1 MSMEIL
7 RIDHVSKSFTTSL
20 FKKKQILHDV
30 LLSLPQKR
38 VMGFLGPNGA
48 GKSTLIK
55 TIMDFIRPDKGTIH
69 IAGKVNNDSYA
80 RGKVGFLPEHPYYYD
95 NLTANELLL
104 VFGKL
109 AGMSPDDIK
118 QRGEALLTKLQL
130 IHVADKKLRTY
141 SKGMQQRVGFALAI
155 IHDPDLL
162 ILDEPLSGLDP
173 MGRHMI
179 IQLITDLKNEGKSI
193 FFSSHILN
201 DIERVCDLV
210 AIINRG
216 KILFQ
221 GNLQECIGA
230 CRSLENAFV
239 QFINRD
245 NEHVN

>member
-7 RIDHVSKSFTTSL
+7 RIDNVSKSFNTSL
-20 FKKKQILHDV
+20 FKKKQILHHV
-30 LLSLPQKR
+30 SLSLPQKR

-69 IAGKVNNDSYA
+69 IAGKMNNDSYS

-109 AGMSPDDIK
+109 AGMSPYDIK
-118 QRGEALLTKLQL
+118 QRGEALLTKLHL
-130 IHVADKKLRTY
+130 IHAADKKLRTY

-179 IQLITDLKNEGKSI
+179 IQLITDLKNDGKSI

-216 KILFQ
+216 NILFQ
-221 GNLQECIGA
+221 GNLQECIGT
-230 CRSLENAFV
+230 CGNLENAFV
-239 QFINRD
+239 QYINRD